1 VRLVSLAQRHGKL
14 VLEGSVRAQGAMS
27 GMATVVL
34 SLPPATRRAATGAW
48 ALKRERREEY
58 HVILDVE

>member
-1 VRLVSLAQRHGKL
+1 
-14 VLEGSVRAQGAMS
+14 
-27 GMATVVL
+27 MATVVL